1 MLCDSL
7 RAGMMTVT
15 SGGAVAGESL
25 SSAIEREFLSRKYVM
40 SGGAIQGVDHKS
52 AVTTSFTWMKMADK
66 ISLRVR
72 ALTSV
77 K

>member
-1 MLCDSL
+1 
-7 RAGMMTVT
+7 
-15 SGGAVAGESL
+15 
-25 SSAIEREFLSRKYVM
+25 M
-40 SGGAIQGVDHKS
+40 SGGAIHGVDHKS
-52 AVTTSFTWMKMADK
+52 AVTTSFTLMKMADK